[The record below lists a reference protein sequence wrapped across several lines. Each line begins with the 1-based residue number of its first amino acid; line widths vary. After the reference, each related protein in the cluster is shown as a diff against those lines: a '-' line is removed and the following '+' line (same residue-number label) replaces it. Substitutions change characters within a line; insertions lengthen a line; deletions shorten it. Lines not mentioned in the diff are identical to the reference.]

1 MKEVIKSSNKRRELY
16 DELEK
21 LHKEQRGWQRLVEDE
36 RLDYTILDKMSI
48 EQLEEVIAKIKTMK
62 RSD

>member
-1 MKEVIKSSNKRRELY
+1 MEERRKLY

-48 EQLEEVIAKIKTMK
+48 EQLKEVIAKLKQ
-62 RSD
+62 